1 MARHLRVARQAG
13 RAIVDERRPSRDPQH
28 PAPPAIQAA
37 GLLQPAFGP
46 DGRSLEAAPAGGH
59 ARTGL
64 AAAKA
69 SQRHAERVV
78 PAQHRSEE
86 HTYELQSPKRISHA
100 VFWLKK
106 KIKEHTTIKTE
117 IILYNHIDDPQTD
130 KNYSTNETTPN

>member
-69 SQRHAERVV
+69 SQR
-78 PAQHRSEE
+78 SEE
-86 HTYELQSPKRISHA
+86 TSSELQSLMRISYA
-100 VFWLKK
+100 FFCLKTTK
-106 KIKEHTTIKTE
+106 KPKK
-117 IILYNHIDDPQTD
+117 
-130 KNYSTNETTPN
+130 